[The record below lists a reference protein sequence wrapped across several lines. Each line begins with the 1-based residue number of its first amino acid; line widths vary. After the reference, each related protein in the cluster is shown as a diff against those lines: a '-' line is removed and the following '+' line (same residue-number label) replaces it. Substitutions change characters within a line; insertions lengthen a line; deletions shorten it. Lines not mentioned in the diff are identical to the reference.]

1 MSDLIAEMVKTMKDW
16 RYLEPI
22 FSSGDIINTMPAEG
36 KMFKEVDSI
45 WKTTMQNIS
54 EEPWILDLAEKEG
67 IMHQF

>member
-1 MSDLIAEMVKTMKDW
+1 MRGRLRNETSAWEKKLQFMSDLIAEMVKTMKDW

-45 WKTTMQNIS
+45 WKTTM
-54 EEPWILDLAEKEG
+54 
-67 IMHQF
+67 